1 MCKDII
7 NKMSKW
13 NPKSIMLSGDEPMVR
28 TDFFE
33 LLLYLKSIYNGNII
47 LSTNGLLISEENVDI
62 LTKCVTSMSISLDG
76 ADEES

>member
-1 MCKDII
+1 
-7 NKMSKW
+7 MSKW